1 MRRSHCKLPGCKAV
15 PVMLPAL
22 RKVADIMLAAEAE
35 PSKHSRMKSGI
46 GQENE
51 LEESPVALL
60 LIDVINDLEWPDG
73 EKILKPALEMADN
86 IAALLAG
93 ARAARVPVIFVND
106 NFGRWRSD
114 FRRLVE
120 HCLEPGTRGK
130 PIVERLRPEPEDYF
144 VLKPRHSGFYGSCL
158 DILLRALGVRKLVLT
173 GLAGNLC
180 VLYTANDAYMRGYE
194 LIVPRDTVASN
205 SETENSQALEQMRI
219 YLKAAIPFSKELS
232 FKKLLVGESGNETG
246 GDMPAPST

>member
-1 MRRSHCKLPGCKAV
+1 
-15 PVMLPAL
+15 
-22 RKVADIMLAAEAE
+22 
-35 PSKHSRMKSGI
+35 MKSGI

-51 LEESPVALL
+51 LGKSPVALL

-73 EKILKPALEMADN
+73 EKILEPALKMARK
-86 IAALLAG
+86 IGGLVVE
-93 ARAARVPVIFVND
+93 ARAAGVPVIYVND

-120 HCLEPGTRGK
+120 HCLEPGMRGK
-130 PIVERLRPEPEDYF
+130 PVVERLRPEPEDYF

-158 DILLRALGVRKLVLT
+158 DILLRALEVRTLILT

-194 LIVPRDTVASN
+194 LIVPGDAVASN
-205 SETENSQALEQMRI
+205 SEVENSQALEQMRT
-219 YLKAAIPFSKELS
+219 YLEAAIPSSKELS
-232 FKKLLVGESGNETG
+232 FEKLLSGKGRNEAEESA
-246 GDMPAPST
+246 PAHSV